1 MSIDTTSYYD
11 SLVQSSAPDPV
22 TITTDTEA
30 SSLSSDDFITLLL
43 AELQYQDPTEPV
55 DNAQMV
61 DQMTQYS
68 QLEQMTEMNE
78 KMDAL
83 TESLGSMTAANG
95 LDYLG
100 KQVEADGS
108 TISVSGDSIS
118 SLYFE
123 LPEDAASVTCNVY
136 DSNGTIVDTE
146 TYTELDAGISAFTW
160 DGTDYNGDTA
170 SNGIYYVVVSAQD
183 SNGADI
189 GVSTTT
195 TGTVIGISN
204 TDDGVILS
212 LDDGRTVNM
221 LDVTYATS

>member
-11 SLVQSSAPDPV
+11 SLVQSSTPDPV

-30 SSLSSDDFITLLL
+30 SSLTSDDFITLLL

-78 KMDAL
+78 KLDAL
-83 TESLGSMTAANG
+83 TESLGAMTASNG

-100 KQVEADGS
+100 KQVEAEGS
-108 TISVSGDSIS
+108 TISVSGDSVS

-136 DSNGTIVDTE
+136 DSNGSIVDTE
-146 TYTELDAGISAFTW
+146 TYSQLDAGISAFTW
-160 DGTDYNGDTA
+160 DGTDYNGDAA
-170 SNGIYYVVVSAQD
+170 SNGIYYVIVSAQD
-183 SNGADI
+183 SDGADI
-189 GVSTTT
+189 DVSTTT
-195 TGTVIGISN
+195 TGTVVGISN